1 MQTRLLLQNTII
13 LSCSCSLS
21 WFSST
26 FPRCPSPQTAGCPS
40 LVPEVQKVVYS
51 ALQFNLP
58 ANIVRWLSSLSVTDD
73 GKMYIIIYRY
83 TKVFLK
89 CISSY
94 SLKDQQMFI
103 PCLLTV
109 SYRREQDILVYKSQF
124 EVFYKMVYQRMVR
137 IRPSY
142 NQ

>member
-1 MQTRLLLQNTII
+1 MGTEVKMKFYALQEEMQTSLQLQNTII

-58 ANIVRWLSSLSVTDD
+58 TNIVRWLSSLSVTDD
-73 GKMYIIIYRY
+73 GKMYIIISRY
-83 TKVFLK
+83 TKVCLSVLQVIVLK
-89 CISSY
+89 PNRCLFHVY
-94 SLKDQQMFI
+94 SLSVTVESKISWHIKASVKCFI
-103 PCLLTV
+103 
-109 SYRREQDILVYKSQF
+109 R
-124 EVFYKMVYQRMVR
+124 
-137 IRPSY
+137 
-142 NQ
+142 